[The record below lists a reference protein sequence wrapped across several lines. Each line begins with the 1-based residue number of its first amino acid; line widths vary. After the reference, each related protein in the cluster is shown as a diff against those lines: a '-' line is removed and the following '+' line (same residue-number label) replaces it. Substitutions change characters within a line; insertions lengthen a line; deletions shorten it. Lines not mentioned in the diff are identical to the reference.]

1 MSGVVAAKPA
11 RSTDRKPLSPVRIL
25 LRCYRKSR
33 DNWKAK
39 YQKLQPKLKRLQ
51 VRAHDAC
58 QSRDG
63 WRGRAEAAERE
74 LQMHKSRAAAAEAA
88 AVPAKKI

>member
-11 RSTDRKPLSPVRIL
+11 RSADRKLLSPVRIL
-25 LRCYRKSR
+25 LRSYRKSR

-51 VRAHDAC
+51 VQAHDAC
-58 QSRDG
+58 ESRDG
-63 WRGRAEAAERE
+63 WRERAEAAERE
-74 LQMHKSRAAAAEAA
+74 LQMYKSRAAESEAA
-88 AVPAKKI
+88 AVSAKKN